1 MKKRDYR
8 IKFLLLN
15 TAILGGA
22 AALVHMAYEV
32 SEKITVIGLFAPVNE
47 SVWEHLKIMFF
58 PNLIWWIV
66 MYFVKKKSCAVVLR
80 SWIFAAALSLLAAP
94 LLVLL
99 LFYAYTGAFGGPS
112 IAVDIA
118 LTFVGYF
125 LALALSFHVYKR
137 AKPPAALAVLL
148 SSAAVAAL
156 LIAFISFTFFPP
168 RLPLF
173 SDPKTETY
181 GIGQKLEKNAEA
193 REVSLSLSPVCA
205 NVHRLTR
212 GGKIESRPRFLQ
224 NNNAQRQLKIRRQG
238 AVDIQN
244 RISTVFLIE
253 I

>member
-15 TAILGGA
+15 TAILGGV

-112 IAVDIA
+112 IAVDIVRHLSA
-118 LTFVGYF
+118 T
-125 LALALSFHVYKR
+125 LALAFTVGNAQNSGACR
-137 AKPPAALAVLL
+137 LL
-148 SSAAVAAL
+148 SWRRSPR
-156 LIAFISFTFFPP
+156 LIAFILSPFPP
-168 RLPLF
+168 RPPPF
-173 SDPKTETY
+173 QTPRPKPTDR
-181 GIGQKLEKNAEA
+181 QKLEKT
-193 REVSLSLSPVCA
+193 RSGFLTVCA
-205 NVHRLTR
+205 NVHRLSR
-212 GGKIESRPRFLQ
+212 GKLRVDRVST
-224 NNNAQRQLKIRRQG
+224 NNNAQRQLKYAG
-238 AVDIQN
+238 KSADIQN
-244 RISTVFLIE
+244 RISTVSLTKHSM
-253 I
+253 